1 MFTSGV
7 LNNVSDESENNNDDD
22 GDDDVCNPR
31 GVTATCNI
39 VINVV
44 SCSTF
49 ITKHPVHTM
58 QSVVLYHPV
67 SGDHV

>member
-49 ITKHPVHTM
+49 ITKHPV
-58 QSVVLYHPV
+58 QCSL
-67 SGDHV
+67 